1 MDNVRTREKMME
13 EEERVSVLNPLE
25 AFQQFYKAV
34 SGEEMTKEAY
44 EAMEKIVQEAKE
56 EEGL

>member
-1 MDNVRTREKMME
+1 MME